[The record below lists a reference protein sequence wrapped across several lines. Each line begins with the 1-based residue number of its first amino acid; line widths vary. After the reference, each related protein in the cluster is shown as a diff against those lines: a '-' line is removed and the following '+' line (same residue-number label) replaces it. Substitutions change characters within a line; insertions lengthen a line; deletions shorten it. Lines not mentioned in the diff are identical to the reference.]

1 MIVDD
6 GDDRRGNARCGSV
19 RTRAATRAVG
29 FGCVLLSLLFLLLA
43 IEAHAHTVGQS
54 YLYLQV
60 YENRV
65 AGRFEVALADFN
77 AALRLSGTDRE
88 ITAKNLDEK
97 IDVLKA
103 YYLSRVRI
111 SDARGPLSIN
121 FTTHGLFAERGGFA
135 LISFDLGGLD
145 RVPDRLTFDYS
156 VLFDEEPRHRGF
168 LLVEHNWATGSFAN
182 EGRISLVFSP
192 DDRRKDFELTTGGR
206 LRGFVAVVRLG
217 ADHIWMGFD
226 HVMFLVA
233 LLLPA
238 VLVRKH
244 GRWRESVDF
253 MPALVNVVKIVTAF
267 TVAHSVTLSLSA
279 LGIVHLPGRLV
290 EVVIAASIAVAAAD
304 ILFPVFRGR
313 IWLVVFGFGLFHG
326 FGFAGA
332 LEEMGVLREHLGLS
346 LFAFNLGV
354 EIGQV
359 VIVALL
365 FPLLFAMRRLPVY
378 RQLALPVAAAAMIL
392 VSMGWVVER
401 AFDLRLPRPGTV
413 FSSVRGG
420 VS

>member
-1 MIVDD
+1 MILVD
-6 GDDRRGNARCGSV
+6 GDCRREPARRGSGRM
-19 RTRAATRAVG
+19 RAATRTAAL
-29 FGCVLLSLLFLLLA
+29 GCHLLALLFVLLA
-43 IEAHAHTVGQS
+43 IDVRAHTVGQS

-65 AGRFEVALADFN
+65 TGRFEVSLADFN

-88 ITAKNLDEK
+88 ITAANLDEK

-103 YYLSRVRI
+103 YYLSHVTI
-111 SDARGPLSIN
+111 SDARGPLSIT

-135 LISFDLGGLD
+135 LLSFDLGGLD

-206 LRGFVAVVRLG
+206 LRGFLAIVRLG

-226 HVMFLVA
+226 HVMFLIA

-244 GRWRESVDF
+244 GRWRESADF
-253 MPALVNVVKIVTAF
+253 MPALVSVVKIVTAF

-279 LGIVHLPGRLV
+279 LGIVHLPERLV
-290 EVVIAASIAVAAAD
+290 EVVIAASIAFAAAD
-304 ILFPVFRGR
+304 ILFPVFRGQ

-332 LEEMGVLREHLGLS
+332 LEEMGVLREHIGLS

-365 FPLLFAMRRLPVY
+365 FPLLFALRRLPMY

-401 AFDLRLPRPGTV
+401 AFDVRLPRPGMV
-413 FSSVRGG
+413 LSSMRGA

>member
-1 MIVDD
+1 MI
-6 GDDRRGNARCGSV
+6 
-19 RTRAATRAVG
+19 RAAV
-29 FGCVLLSLLFLLLA
+29 LFLLLIFCPA
-43 IEAHAHTVGQS
+43 GALAHTVGQS

-65 AGRFEVALADFN
+65 SGRFEVSLADFN
-77 AALRLSGTDRE
+77 AALRLTGTDRE
-88 ITAKNLDEK
+88 ITTTNLDEK
-97 IDVLKA
+97 VAFLKA
-103 YYLSRVRI
+103 YYLSHVTI
-111 SDARGPLSIN
+111 SDARGPLPIT
-121 FTTHGLFAERGGFA
+121 FTTHGIFDERGGFA
-135 LISFDLGGLD
+135 LLSFDLGGLD

-168 LLVEHNWATGSFAN
+168 LLIEHNWATGAFAN

-192 DDRRKDFELTTGGR
+192 DDRRKDFELTTSGR
-206 LRGFVAVVRLG
+206 WRGFLAIVRLG

-244 GRWRESVDF
+244 GRWREAAAF
-253 MPALVNVVKIVTAF
+253 TPALINVVKIVTAF

-313 IWLVVFGFGLFHG
+313 IWLIVFGFGLFHG

-332 LEEMGVLREHLGLS
+332 LEEMGVLREHIGLS

-359 VIVALL
+359 AIVAIL
-365 FPLLFAMRRLPVY
+365 FPVLFMVRGLAVY
-378 RQLALPVAAAAMIL
+378 RQLALPLAATAMIL
-392 VSMGWVVER
+392 ISMGWVVER
-401 AFDLRLPRPGTV
+401 AFDLQLPRPAMVLSTIRGV
-413 FSSVRGG
+413 FS
-420 VS
+420 

>member
-6 GDDRRGNARCGSV
+6 RDERRAPARRGSTGMR
-19 RTRAATRAVG
+19 ATRTALG
-29 FGCVLLSLLFLLLA
+29 RSLLTLLFLLLT
-43 IEAHAHTVGQS
+43 IDVRAHTVGQS

-65 AGRFEVALADFN
+65 TGRFEVSLADFN

-88 ITAKNLDEK
+88 ITAANLDQK

-103 YYLSRVRI
+103 YYLSHVTI

-135 LISFDLGGLD
+135 LLSFDIGGLD

-168 LLVEHNWATGSFAN
+168 LLIEHNWATGSFAN

-206 LRGFVAVVRLG
+206 LRGFLAIVRLG

-244 GRWRESVDF
+244 GRWRESADF

-279 LGIVHLPGRLV
+279 LGIVQLPERLV
-290 EVVIAASIAVAAAD
+290 EVVIAASIAFAAAD

-332 LEEMGVLREHLGLS
+332 LAEMGVLREHIWLS

-365 FPLLFAMRRLPVY
+365 FPLLFALRRLPIY

-401 AFDLRLPRPGTV
+401 AFDVRLPRPGTV
-413 FSSVRGG
+413 LSSIRGPA
-420 VS
+420 S

>member
-1 MIVDD
+1 MQDSAN
-6 GDDRRGNARCGSV
+6 DRRTTARVHSV
-19 RTRAATRAVG
+19 RTVAATAAV
-29 FGCVLLSLLFLLLA
+29 VLRWAFLSFFFLLPA
-43 IEAHAHTVGQS
+43 TEAYSHVVGQS

-65 AGRFEVALADFN
+65 AGRFEISIADFN

-97 IDVLKA
+97 IDVLEA
-103 YYLSRVRI
+103 YYLSHVTI
-111 SDARGPLSIN
+111 SDARGPLSIT
-121 FTTHGLFAERGGFA
+121 FTTHGLLDVRGGYA
-135 LISFDLGGLD
+135 LLSFDLGGLD

-156 VLFDEEPRHRGF
+156 VLFDEEPGHRGF

-244 GRWRESVDF
+244 GRWRESADF
-253 MPALVNVVKIVTAF
+253 MPALVNVVRIVTAF

-332 LEEMGVLREHLGLS
+332 LEEMGVLREHIGLS

-359 VIVALL
+359 AIVTLL

-378 RQLALPVAAAAMIL
+378 RQLALPVAAAAMLL

-413 FSSVRGG
+413 LSSVRGK